1 MAGGPPAN
9 PAALAPLAFLGA
21 APDVSVGPKQA
32 NQEQCTPEDDD
43 RNALVHDPNGD
54 LFTCRRFPD
63 GMKLGIVKVK
73 LDREVNAY
81 VVADSTTKEAIV
93 IDPGLPVDKL
103 VDQLKGFKVR
113 YIVATHCH
121 PGHVAGKDDL
131 KELTGGLTALHSADA
146 KQFLRS
152 ADRYLLDG
160 DELEFGEF
168 KLSVIHTPGHT
179 PGSVCYVVAN
189 HAFVGDTILAG
200 GIGKQTPE
208 TDLRRQMMS
217 IGTKLLRLP
226 PATALYPGHGPAT
239 SLERELAQNPIFRGA
254 GARA

>member
-1 MAGGPPAN
+1 VA
-9 PAALAPLAFLGA
+9 
-21 APDVSVGPKQA
+21 
-32 NQEQCTPEDDD
+32 
-43 RNALVHDPNGD
+43 
-54 LFTCRRFPD
+54 
-63 GMKLGIVKVK
+63 KLGIIKVK
-73 LDREVNAY
+73 LEREVNCY
-81 VVADSTTKEAIV
+81 VISDATTKEAVV
-93 IDPGLPVDKL
+93 IDPGLPAEKIA
-103 VDQLKGFKVR
+103 DQLSGLTVR
-113 YIVATHCH
+113 WIVATHCH

-131 KELTGGLTALHSADA
+131 KDIVGGQTALHAADA

-152 ADRYLLDG
+152 ADRYLIDG

-168 KLSVIHTPGHT
+168 KLGVMHTPGHT
-179 PGSVCYVVAN
+179 PGSVTFVIAN

-226 PATALYPGHGPAT
+226 LSTALYPGHGPAT

-254 GARA
+254 PTRA

>member
-1 MAGGPPAN
+1 M
-9 PAALAPLAFLGA
+9 
-21 APDVSVGPKQA
+21 PK
-32 NQEQCTPEDDD
+32 
-43 RNALVHDPNGD
+43 LS
-54 LFTCRRFPD
+54 
-63 GMKLGIVKVK
+63 IVRVK

-81 VVADSTTKEAIV
+81 VVACVATKEAV
-93 IDPGLPVDKL
+93 VVDPGLPAAKIAE
-103 VDQLKGFKVR
+103 QLKGLTLR
-113 YIVATHCH
+113 YILATHCH
-121 PGHVAGKDDL
+121 PGHVGGKDEL
-131 KELTGGLTALHSADA
+131 KELAGGETALHSADA

-168 KLSVIHTPGHT
+168 KLTAMHTPGHT
-179 PGSVCYVVAN
+179 PGSMCFVVAN

-226 PATALYPGHGPAT
+226 LTTALYPGHGPAT
-239 SLERELAQNPIFRGA
+239 SLQNELAQNPIFRGA
-254 GARA
+254 PTRA

>member
-1 MAGGPPAN
+1 
-9 PAALAPLAFLGA
+9 
-21 APDVSVGPKQA
+21 VPK
-32 NQEQCTPEDDD
+32 
-43 RNALVHDPNGD
+43 LS
-54 LFTCRRFPD
+54 
-63 GMKLGIVKVK
+63 IVKVK

-81 VVADSTTKEAIV
+81 VLTCGTTKEAVV
-93 IDPGLPVDKL
+93 IDPGLPPQKIAEQAKDL
-103 VDQLKGFKVR
+103 KVR
-113 YIVATHCH
+113 WIVATHCH

-131 KELTGGLTALHSADA
+131 KDLVGGETALHSADA

-152 ADRYLLDG
+152 ADRYLVDG

-168 KLSVIHTPGHT
+168 KLAVMHTPGHT
-179 PGSVCYVVAN
+179 PGSVCFIVGN
-189 HAFVGDTILAG
+189 HAFVGDTLLAG

-226 PATALYPGHGPAT
+226 PTTALYPGHGPAS

-254 GARA
+254 PAPR

>member
-1 MAGGPPAN
+1 MA
-9 PAALAPLAFLGA
+9 
-21 APDVSVGPKQA
+21 
-32 NQEQCTPEDDD
+32 
-43 RNALVHDPNGD
+43 
-54 LFTCRRFPD
+54 
-63 GMKLGIVKVK
+63 KLGIVKVR
-73 LDREVNAY
+73 LDRDVNGY
-81 VVADSTTKEAIV
+81 VLACASTKEAV
-93 IDPGLPVDKL
+93 VVDPGLPADKL
-103 VDQLKGFKVR
+103 AEQVKDLSVK
-113 YIVATHCH
+113 YILATHCH

-131 KELTGGLTALHSADA
+131 KELTGGQTAIHSSDA

-179 PGSVCYVVAN
+179 PGSVCFVVAN

-200 GIGKQTPE
+200 GVGKQTPE

-217 IGTKLLRLP
+217 IGTRLLRLP
-226 PATALYPGHGPAT
+226 LLTALYPGHGPAT

-254 GARA
+254 PTRA

>member
-1 MAGGPPAN
+1 MPK
-9 PAALAPLAFLGA
+9 LA
-21 APDVSVGPKQA
+21 
-32 NQEQCTPEDDD
+32 
-43 RNALVHDPNGD
+43 
-54 LFTCRRFPD
+54 
-63 GMKLGIVKVK
+63 IVKAK
-73 LDREVNAY
+73 LDRDVNCY
-81 VVADSTTKEAIV
+81 VVSCAATKEAVV
-93 IDPGLPVDKL
+93 IDPGLPVEKIAE
-103 VDQLKGFKVR
+103 QTTGLKVK

-131 KELTGGLTALHSADA
+131 KAITGGETALHSADA

-152 ADRYLLDG
+152 ADHYLIDG

-179 PGSVCYVVAN
+179 PGSVCFVIAN
-189 HAFVGDTILAG
+189 HAFVGDTLLAG

-226 PATALYPGHGPAT
+226 MQTALYPGHGPAT
-239 SLERELAQNPIFRGA
+239 SLEREVAQSPIFRGA
-254 GARA
+254 PTR

>member
-1 MAGGPPAN
+1 MA
-9 PAALAPLAFLGA
+9 
-21 APDVSVGPKQA
+21 
-32 NQEQCTPEDDD
+32 
-43 RNALVHDPNGD
+43 
-54 LFTCRRFPD
+54 
-63 GMKLGIVKVK
+63 KLSILKVK
-73 LDREVNAY
+73 LDREVNGY
-81 VVADSTTKEAIV
+81 VVADSSTKEAVV
-93 IDPGLPVDKL
+93 IDPGLPVAKIAE
-103 VDQLKGFKVR
+103 QLKGLKVR
-113 YIVATHCH
+113 YILATHCH
-121 PGHVAGKDDL
+121 PGHVAGKDAL
-131 KELTGGLTALHSADA
+131 KEIAGGETGLHSADA

-239 SLERELAQNPIFRGA
+239 SLERELMQNPIFRGA

>member
-1 MAGGPPAN
+1 
-9 PAALAPLAFLGA
+9 
-21 APDVSVGPKQA
+21 
-32 NQEQCTPEDDD
+32 
-43 RNALVHDPNGD
+43 
-54 LFTCRRFPD
+54 
-63 GMKLGIVKVK
+63 MKLGIVKVK
-73 LDREVNAY
+73 LDREVNGY
-81 VVADSTTKEAIV
+81 VVACSTTKDAIV
-93 IDPGLPVDKL
+93 IDPGLPAEKIA
-103 VDQLKGFKVR
+103 DQLKGLTVR
-113 YIVATHCH
+113 FIVATHCH
-121 PGHVAGKDDL
+121 PGHVAGKDEL
-131 KELTGGLTALHSADA
+131 KELTGGETGLHSADA

-152 ADRYLLDG
+152 ADRYLVDG

-179 PGSVCYVVAN
+179 PGSLCFVVAN

-226 PATALYPGHGPAT
+226 PSTALYPGHGPTT

-254 GARA
+254 PVR

>member
-1 MAGGPPAN
+1 M
-9 PAALAPLAFLGA
+9 
-21 APDVSVGPKQA
+21 S
-32 NQEQCTPEDDD
+32 
-43 RNALVHDPNGD
+43 
-54 LFTCRRFPD
+54 
-63 GMKLGIVKVK
+63 KLGIVKVK
-73 LDREVNAY
+73 LEREVNAY
-81 VVADSTTKEAIV
+81 IVSCATTREAVV
-93 IDPGLPVDKL
+93 IDPGLPADKI
-103 VDQLKGFKVR
+103 VEQLKGITVR
-113 YIVATHCH
+113 WIIATHCH
-121 PGHVAGKDDL
+121 PGHVAGKDEV
-131 KELTGGLTALHSADA
+131 KELAGGLTALHALDA

-168 KLSVIHTPGHT
+168 KISVMHTPGHT

-217 IGTKLLRLP
+217 IGTKLLKLP
-226 PATALYPGHGPAT
+226 LTTALYPGHGPAT

-254 GARA
+254 GAGAR